1 MKIRPMGAEMFHADG
16 QMDGHRHVEAKAA
29 FRIFA
34 NASEHW
40 FLDGYKGPLEK
51 KPINWSL

>member
-1 MKIRPMGAEMFHADG
+1 MFHADG
-16 QMDGHRHVEAKAA
+16 QMDGHRHVEAKVA

-40 FLDGYKGPLEK
+40 FLNGYKG
-51 KPINWSL
+51 SLDKNQ

>member
-1 MKIRPMGAEMFHADG
+1 MGAEMFHADG
-16 QMDGHRHVEAKAA
+16 QTGGHRHVETEVA

-40 FLDGYKGPLEK
+40 FLMVIKDLLIKTDKLVPLM
-51 KPINWSL
+51 WD